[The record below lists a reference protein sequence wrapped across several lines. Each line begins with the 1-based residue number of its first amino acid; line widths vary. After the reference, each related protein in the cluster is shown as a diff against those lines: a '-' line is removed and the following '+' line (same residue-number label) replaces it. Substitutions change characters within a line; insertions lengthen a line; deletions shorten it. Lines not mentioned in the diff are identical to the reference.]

1 MKNTNSINES
11 IKGFEDIVFEES
23 DLIKNESIVALKHVA
38 TGKYLS
44 SDGSYENLRYI
55 TGSPKQLVFVGG
67 PEPDPNSL
75 WKIKFGNE
83 LITYADTS
91 IRFQHVKP
99 TSNNFLGIDSRCTS
113 PSTNYTEV
121 SSCNNCY
128 SHWHTYWNFNHSKL
142 ENYQGYLKSNDII
155 NISIK
160 KFYDR
165 YCRYIKNGQVEFL
178 RSHDIQFTIGND
190 TYQEVVCHNERLG
203 GNDELIKQHTEP

>member
-75 WKIKFGNE
+75 WKIKF
-83 LITYADTS
+83 
-91 IRFQHVKP
+91 
-99 TSNNFLGIDSRCTS
+99 DSRCTS

-128 SHWHTYWNFNHSKL
+128 SHWHTYWNFNHI
-142 ENYQGYLKSNDII
+142 LKG
-155 NISIK
+155 
-160 KFYDR
+160 R
-165 YCRYIKNGQVEFL
+165 TG
-178 RSHDIQFTIGND
+178 
-190 TYQEVVCHNERLG
+190 
-203 GNDELIKQHTEP
+203 